1 LECTKKV
8 ERTNEQS
15 CEKNL
20 SMLDL
25 TPIDSN
31 AQVLLSGFSDL
42 PEKSRLE
49 VAEHAADKVW
59 GNISTELERDRI

>member
-1 LECTKKV
+1 M
-8 ERTNEQS
+8 
-15 CEKNL
+15 L

-25 TPIDSN
+25 TLIDSN

-59 GNISTELERDRI
+59 GNTRTG